1 MIRSEDCPDLV
12 RQELKLAVADLRES
26 GFMVRQLKEQ
36 FRPHFDYTTRAAHPE
51 IIDPEGFYTRFGAVG
66 DLVGTADDAVAIFGP
81 GEEIH
86 VEFEVPESEPPKGW
100 TRRLV
105 LETVGWCK
113 DMDLYTGDGST
124 VGPLPETGRPVEPRD
139 RLHRRFNTRYQRGW

>member
-1 MIRSEDCPDLV
+1 
-12 RQELKLAVADLRES
+12 
-26 GFMVRQLKEQ
+26 MVRQVRDQ
-36 FRPHFDYTTRAAHPE
+36 FRPHFDYTTREPMPE
-51 IIDPEGFYTRFGAVG
+51 IPDPVGFYTRFGDVNE
-66 DLVGTADDAVAIFGP
+66 LVGTADDAVAIFGP

-86 VEFEVPESEPPKGW
+86 VEFEAPRQKIPRGW

-139 RLHRRFNTRYQRGW
+139 RLQRRFNTRYQRGW